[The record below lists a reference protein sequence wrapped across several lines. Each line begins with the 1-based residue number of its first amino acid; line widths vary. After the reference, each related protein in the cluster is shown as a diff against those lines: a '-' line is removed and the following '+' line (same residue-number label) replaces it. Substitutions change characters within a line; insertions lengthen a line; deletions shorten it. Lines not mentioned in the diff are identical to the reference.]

1 MKYFSVSFLP
11 EKKDVPKQSVIPD
24 IKSFMNPAFFI
35 RLMITLLFSGFMW
48 YASDESAAIFMF
60 ISFMIAPIV
69 ANNIYYFSY
78 MKSIFTSKLT
88 TRQVNIDFYADHLV
102 YILSPD
108 SNYKGKNERHFGFD
122 RVVNVFEFPNAFIFA
137 FKDEGGVNIPKRALN
152 EEQTDMI
159 YNLIDNM
166 FKDKFVLAK

>member
-1 MKYFSVSFLP
+1 
-11 EKKDVPKQSVIPD
+11 
-24 IKSFMNPAFFI
+24 
-35 RLMITLLFSGFMW
+35 
-48 YASDESAAIFMF
+48 
-60 ISFMIAPIV
+60 
-69 ANNIYYFSY
+69 

-108 SNYKGKNERHFGFD
+108 NNYKGKNERHFGFD